1 MAFDY
6 AQAVA
11 NDGFASLLGVEL
23 THSAPDQATIRLPYR
38 EALGTVRIHGGAISA
53 LIDIAATA
61 AFWSHPALTEGAW
74 GATVDFTVHFLKL
87 AVDTDL
93 IAEAKVRRR
102 GGSVCV
108 GDVSVRNA
116 DGEEV
121 AAARVT
127 YRLSP

>member
-1 MAFDY
+1 MSFDH
-6 AQAVA
+6 AQAVV
-11 NDGFASLLGVEL
+11 NDGFSSVLGVQL
-23 THSAPDQATIRLPYR
+23 MHSAQDQATVRLPYR
-38 EALGTVRIHGGAISA
+38 EALGVARIHGGAISA

-87 AVDTDL
+87 AVGSDL

-102 GGSVCV
+102 GGSICV
-108 GDVSVRNA
+108 GDVTVRNEV
-116 DGEEV
+116 GEEV